1 MSKLQIS
8 VQAEMAR
15 SETTVHRIDEDPTAG
30 EWLRRLAA
38 GETTAVALVERTLDA
53 LQAADAGLG
62 AVVASDPERALG
74 EAAEADAV
82 RRRGEQRPL
91 LGLPITVKDN
101 LDVAGLR
108 TAAGSAARPDHVA
121 ASDASAVRRLR
132 DAGAIVVAK
141 TNVPEAS
148 CDYET
153 ENAVFGR
160 TAHPLD
166 PARTP
171 GGSSGGEAALLAAG
185 ATIVG
190 VGTDGGGSIR
200 VPSHY
205 CGIPGLRPTVGRV
218 PETGQ
223 WPPTRASGM
232 GDLSCI
238 GPMARHVEDLGLLLA
253 VMAGPDGIDPYAV
266 PVPLGSPADVDLAT
280 LRVAWYDEDPAV
292 PVTEGTRAAVAAAA
306 VALAD
311 VGCLVEKVAA
321 PPATE
326 ATELFFAAVGGDG
339 GAHLLEHCG
348 HGGPHTAQF
357 RALLASFPDTPPP
370 ASHVFALQRRV
381 LELRARVRA
390 WASAHDI
397 VLCPVV
403 AGPAP
408 RHGERPGPAGAG
420 DAHPYAAFNYVHT
433 YALAGMPAASVPV
446 GTENGLP
453 LGVQVV
459 GAPWREDVVLAAAR
473 AIESM
478 SRPQGDRVDR

>member
-1 MSKLQIS
+1 MN
-8 VQAEMAR
+8 
-15 SETTVHRIDEDPTAG
+15 RIDEDPTAS

-38 GETTAVALVERTLDA
+38 GETTAEALVGRTLAAID
-53 LQAADAGLG
+53 AADPGLG
-62 AVVASDPERALG
+62 AVVAGDPERALR
-74 EAAEADAV
+74 EAADADAA
-82 RRRGEQRPL
+82 RRRGEERPL

-108 TAAGSAARPDHVA
+108 TAAGSAARPDHIA
-121 ASDASAVRRLR
+121 AEDASAVRRLR
-132 DAGAIVVAK
+132 RAGAIVVAK
-141 TNVPEAS
+141 TNLPEAS
-148 CDYET
+148 SDYET

-160 TAHPLD
+160 TVHPLD

-171 GGSSGGEAALLAAG
+171 GGSSGGEAALIAAG
-185 ATIVG
+185 ASLAG

-205 CGIPGLRPTVGRV
+205 CGIAGLRPTVGRV

-232 GDLSCI
+232 GDLSCV
-238 GPMARHVEDLGLLLA
+238 GPMARRVEDLGLLLA

-266 PVPLGSPADVDLAT
+266 PVLLGRPAEVEVET
-280 LRVAWYDEDPAV
+280 LRVAWYGEDPDF
-292 PVTEGTRAAVAAAA
+292 PVSDGTRAAVATAAA
-306 VALAD
+306 ALAD
-311 VGCLVEKVAA
+311 LGCEVEEVPA

-357 RALLASFPDTPPP
+357 RALLESFPSAPPG
-370 ASHVFALQRRV
+370 ADRFFALQRRV
-381 LELRARVRA
+381 FELRARIRN
-390 WASAHDI
+390 WAGERD
-397 VLCPVV
+397 VVVCPVV

-408 RHGERPGPAGAG
+408 RHGEPPGPVAANG
-420 DAHPYAAFNYVHT
+420 DRYAAFNYVHT
-433 YALAGMPAASVPV
+433 YALAGMPAASVPA

-453 LGVQVV
+453 IGVQVV
-459 GAPWREDVVLAAAR
+459 GAPWREDVVLATAKAL
-473 AIESM
+473 ESAM
-478 SRPQGDRVDR
+478 QSQGGWVDR